1 MMRKKGNYNLK
12 LLDSV
17 LSDYNLDKSIKQVV
31 KNKGTNG
38 VD

>member
-1 MMRKKGNYNLK
+1 MK

-17 LSDYNLDKSIKQVV
+17 LSDYNSDKAIKQVV